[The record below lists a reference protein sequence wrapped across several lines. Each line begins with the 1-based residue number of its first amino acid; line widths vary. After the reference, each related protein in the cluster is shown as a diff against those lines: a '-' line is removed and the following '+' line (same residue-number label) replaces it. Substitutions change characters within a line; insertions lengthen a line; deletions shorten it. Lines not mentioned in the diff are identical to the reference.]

1 MNIASGGLFDR
12 RVLLGYVLPALVI
25 TAGLQ
30 TLRVFFPSL
39 AWYLK
44 DTVGLPSTSLAVYAL
59 MTFLVGFL
67 AAVLWRLLGARR
79 ALWVTAGGVAV
90 VRLAE
95 QFSTSPPV
103 DLWLSLVGTALFA
116 LFLPVWLG
124 HLRAQRGLEAGPRW
138 AFGLWLGLSLDTA
151 IKGAN
156 GTLDLSW
163 SPGVWTG
170 GATLLIVV
178 LVFWS
183 LQREPFSAG
192 RPVSETNWGDALALF
207 GLGPFLL
214 LQALIFQNLGW
225 TAEVAGLQ
233 AQLAFMMVMI
243 GNLLGILGAVW
254 GFSRPST
261 FRYLLAFVVLAY
273 LGIAISTADQ
283 PGAAFL
289 AVLGMG
295 QFLMGWA
302 WSVVAS
308 LNSSGDRPGLTPTTV
323 SLGVGLVMFVLL
335 AFVYYASMDIALGIP
350 RDTIP
355 PMAGVLFG
363 LSVVWGVNRVQRQ
376 GRTPWVDPTAI
387 TCGVALLA
395 FPLATMIA
403 LGSAPSAS
411 LPAGSPVTV
420 MTYNIHSSY
429 DAAGRQD
436 PEAIARAIEASG
448 ADIVTLNEVSR
459 GWLIDG
465 STDLVFWLSRRL
477 DMPILFKGTADPVW
491 GNAILTR
498 DPVLQ
503 TGSGSLPLSSTL
515 IPRGYLWA
523 RVDVGGPEPL
533 LVIATHLH
541 QIEAD
546 HDVRLLQVPVLV
558 AFWGDRPFSLVMGDM
573 NAQPGDPEMGLFSQA
588 GLVDSWGQ
596 AGEGDGLTFSSTDP
610 FERIDWIWHTP
621 DIRATS
627 AEVPPTAASDH
638 RPVVVTL
645 EIGP

>member
-1 MNIASGGLFDR
+1 MNIALRGLVDR
-12 RVLLGYVLPALVI
+12 RIFLGYILPALVI

-44 DTVGLPSTSLAVYAL
+44 DTVGLPSTSLAIYAL
-59 MTFLVGFL
+59 LTFLVGFL
-67 AAVLWRLLGARR
+67 AAVLWRLLGPRR
-79 ALWVTAGGVAV
+79 SLWLTAGGVAL

-95 QFSTSPPV
+95 QLVSSPPV
-103 DLWLSLVGTALFA
+103 DLWLSLIGTALFA
-116 LFLPVWLG
+116 LFLPVWFG

-163 SPGVWTG
+163 TPGLWTTG
-170 GATLLIVV
+170 TTILLVALI
-178 LVFWS
+178 FWS
-183 LQREPFSAG
+183 LRREPFSAG
-192 RPVSETNWGDALALF
+192 RPVSENGWGDALALF

-214 LQALIFQNLGW
+214 IQALIFQNLGW

-233 AQLAFMMVMI
+233 AQLAFLMVMI
-243 GNLLGILGAVW
+243 GNLLAILGAIW
-254 GFSRPST
+254 GFSRPYT

-273 LGIAISTADQ
+273 LGIAISSADQ

-289 AVLGMG
+289 VILGIG

-302 WSVVAS
+302 WSVIAS

-323 SLGVGLVMFVLL
+323 SLGVGLLFFVLL
-335 AFVYYASMDIALGIP
+335 AFVYYASMDINLGIP
-350 RDTIP
+350 RDAIP
-355 PMAGVLFG
+355 PLSGVLFG
-363 LSVVWGVNRVQRQ
+363 LAVVWGISRVQQQ
-376 GRTPWVDPTAI
+376 GRTPWADRTAL
-387 TCGVALLA
+387 TCGIALLA
-395 FPLATMIA
+395 LPLATMIA
-403 LGSAPSAS
+403 LGGAPATHA
-411 LPAGSPVTV
+411 PTGSPVTV
-420 MTYNIHSSY
+420 MTYNIHSAYS
-429 DAAGRQD
+429 AAGRQD
-436 PEAIARAIEASG
+436 PEAIAQAIEASG

-477 DMPILFKGTADPVW
+477 DMPILFKGTEDPVW

-503 TGSGSLPLSSTL
+503 TGSGPLPLSHTL
-515 IPRGYLWA
+515 IARGYLWA

-533 LVIATHLH
+533 LVITTHLH
-541 QIEAD
+541 QLEAE

-558 AFWGDRPFSLVMGDM
+558 DLWGERPFSLVMGDM
-573 NAQPGDPEMGLFSQA
+573 NSQPGDPEMDLFSQA
-588 GLVDSWGQ
+588 GLVDSWQQ
-596 AGEGDGLTFSSTDP
+596 AGEGDGLTFSSTNP

-621 DIRATS
+621 DMRAVS
-627 AEVPPTAASDH
+627 AEVPATTASDH
-638 RPVVVTL
+638 RPAVTTL

>member
-1 MNIASGGLFDR
+1 MNIALRGFVDR
-12 RVLLGYVLPALVI
+12 RVLLGYLLPSLVV

-30 TLRVFFPSL
+30 TLRIFFPSL

-59 MTFLVGFL
+59 ITFMVGFL
-67 AAVLWRLLGARR
+67 AAVIWRLLGPRR
-79 ALWVTAGGVAV
+79 SLWVTAGGVAL

-95 QFSTSPPV
+95 QLVVSPPV
-103 DLWLSLVGTALFA
+103 ELWLSLAGTALFA
-116 LFLPVWLG
+116 LFLPVWFG

-156 GTLDLSW
+156 GTLDLNW
-163 SPGVWTG
+163 SPGVWAT
-170 GATLLIVV
+170 GATILLVLLI
-178 LVFWS
+178 FWG
-183 LQREPFSAG
+183 LRREPFSAG
-192 RPVSETNWGDALALF
+192 RPVSENGWKDALALF

-214 LQALIFQNLGW
+214 IQALIFQNLGW

-233 AQLAFMMVMI
+233 AQLAFLMVMI
-243 GNLLGILGAVW
+243 GNLLGILGAIW
-254 GFSRPST
+254 GFSRPYT

-273 LGIAISTADQ
+273 LGIAISSAGQ
-283 PGAAFL
+283 PGPAFL
-289 AVLGMG
+289 AILGSG

-302 WSVVAS
+302 WSVIAS
-308 LNSSGDRPGLTPTTV
+308 LNSSGDRPGLIPTTV
-323 SLGVGLVMFVLL
+323 SLGVGMVLFVLL
-335 AFVYYASMDIALGIP
+335 AFVYYASMDISLGIA
-350 RDTIP
+350 RESVP
-355 PMAGVLFG
+355 PAAGILFG
-363 LSVVWGVNRVQRQ
+363 LAVVWGISQVQRQ
-376 GRTPWVDPTAI
+376 GRTPWVDRTAL
-387 TCGVALLA
+387 TCGLALLV
-395 FPLATMIA
+395 FPLASMIA
-403 LGSAPSAS
+403 LGAAPATHA
-411 LPAGSPVTV
+411 PAGSPLTV
-420 MTYNIHSSY
+420 MTYNIHSAYS
-429 DAAGRQD
+429 AAGRQD
-436 PEAIARAIEASG
+436 PEEIAQAIEASG
-448 ADIVTLNEVSR
+448 ADIVSLNEVSR

-503 TGSGSLPLSSTL
+503 SGSGSLPLSHTL
-515 IPRGYLWA
+515 IARGYLWA
-523 RVDVGGPEPL
+523 RVDVGSSEPL

-558 AFWGDRPFSLVMGDM
+558 DFWNQRPYSLVMGDM
-573 NAQPGDPEMGLFSQA
+573 NAQPGDAEMALYSQA

-596 AGEGDGLTFSSTDP
+596 AGQGDGLTFSSTDP
-610 FERIDWIWHTP
+610 YERIDWIWHTP
-621 DIRATS
+621 DIRTTS
-627 AEVPPTAASDH
+627 ADVPATTASDH
-638 RPVVVTL
+638 KPVVAAL